1 MKKEILTFI
10 LLLTLAMSIAGCGG
24 SRGEKGPAP
33 SSEGGADYT
42 IKVKDQKGDPVAGAV
57 VNICTDTTC
66 EPRTTDGNGVIC
78 YSGDMNNYHL
88 EVIKVPE
95 GYDIGEDADLYTGEE
110 TQISLQVMKE

>member
-10 LLLTLAMSIAGCGG
+10 LLLTLAMSIAGCGS
-24 SRGEKGPAP
+24 SREEKDPAP
-33 SSEGGADYT
+33 AAEGGADYT
-42 IKVKDQKGDPVAGAV
+42 ITVTDQNGEPVVGAV

>member
-1 MKKEILTFI
+1 MFRRFLAVLILA
-10 LLLTLAMSIAGCGG
+10 LLLAGCGG
-24 SRGEKGPAP
+24 KDSGSATAP
-33 SSEGGADYT
+33 LAEAAADYT
-42 IKVKDQKGDPVAGAV
+42 IKVTDQKGDPVAGAV

-66 EPRTTDGNGVIC
+66 EPQTTDGNGFIY